1 MRVLVAD
8 DDPGILKVVGTALG
22 RAGHVVDTCLT
33 GTDALWHATE
43 GDYDVI
49 LLDVDIPSPNGFEVC
64 RQLRERE
71 VWTPVLLLTGRLDTE
86 DRVFGL
92 DVGADDYLVKPFALD
107 ELQARMRA
115 LVRRGASPRPSVV
128 VAGDVELDPAT
139 HVVRRG
145 GEPINLTPREFDLLE
160 LLIRREGAVV
170 TRDEIVTKLWDFAS
184 ESGSNVVDV
193 TVRRLRQKVDAPFG
207 RASIESVRGVGYR
220 FDVTL

>member
-8 DDPGILKVVGTALG
+8 DDSGIVKVIRTALG
-22 RAGHVVDTCLT
+22 RAGHVLDTCSN
-33 GTDALWHATE
+33 GADALWHATE
-43 GDYDVI
+43 GSYDII
-49 LLDVDIPSPNGFEVC
+49 LLDVDLPPPDGFEVC

-71 VWTPVLLLTGRLDTE
+71 VWTPILLLTGRLATE

-115 LVRRGASPRPSVV
+115 LVRRGALPRPSVV
-128 VAGDVELDPAT
+128 IAGDIELDPAT
-139 HVVRRG
+139 RAVRRA
-145 GEPINLTPREFDLLE
+145 GEPISLTPREFDLLE
-160 LLIRREGAVV
+160 LLIRREGAVA
-170 TRDEIVTKLWDFAS
+170 TRDEILTKLWDFAF

-193 TVRRLRQKVDAPFG
+193 SVRRLRQKVDAPFG
-207 RASIESVRGVGYR
+207 RASIRSVRGVGYR